1 VRIKAVAIPGLI
13 GLFVALASQ
22 PARGQAALAVGQS
35 AGPTKC
41 TAWCSC
47 ENGNPCVCHSTG
59 GHSQA
64 CNTDGGDCN
73 TTSCGTAPAAFGW
86 VAADGTILALSQFAP
101 GFDPTS
107 KQSARPAVWTTVSKD
122 RSEARLCNGVV
133 VARYYAPALASR
145 IRLESQHL
153 LI

>member
-1 VRIKAVAIPGLI
+1 MRFRLLAISGLI
-13 GLFVALASQ
+13 GVLVALAPQS
-22 PARGQAALAVGQS
+22 ARAQTALAVNQS
-35 AGPTKC
+35 DGPTKC

-73 TTSCGTAPAAFGW
+73 TTSCGTAPATFGW
-86 VAADGTILALSQFAP
+86 VAADGTILALNQFAP
-101 GFDPTS
+101 GFDPMS
-107 KQSARPAVWTTVSKD
+107 KQGARPAVWTTVSKD

-133 VARYYAPALASR
+133 VERYYAPALASR
-145 IRLESQHL
+145 IRLKSQHL